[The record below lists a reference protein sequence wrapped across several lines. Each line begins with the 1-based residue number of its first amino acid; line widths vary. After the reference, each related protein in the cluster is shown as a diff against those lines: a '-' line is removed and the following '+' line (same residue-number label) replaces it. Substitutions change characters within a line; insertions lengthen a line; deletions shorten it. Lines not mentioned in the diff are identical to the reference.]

1 MLTKAQVEQVARL
14 ARLGLTEKE
23 KEKFRKELSKI
34 LDFVGQLQ
42 KAKTENIE
50 PISQITGLTNVMR
63 EDKAKPRN
71 QEQREKILDLAP
83 AKRDKQF
90 KVKAVF

>member
-23 KEKFRKELSKI
+23 KEKFRKELSGI

-42 KAKTENIE
+42 KAQTENTE
-50 PISQITGLTNVMR
+50 PISQITGLTNIMR
-63 EDKAKPRN
+63 EDKTKPQN
-71 QEQREKILDLAP
+71 QEQREKILNLAP

-90 KVKAVF
+90 KVKAVL